1 MSNFKKRKTAAL
13 LTFVSMLGGKSPMS
27 KALEITKNPGV
38 TKTLAAEKNAVL
50 NGKKKIVID
59 WVKNHK
65 ILTGGIGTLF
75 LGGIVTASVFLAKHI
90 KNENKNKNK
99 NKIENNGDKPNNLN
113 DELNDLN
120 NEEKYENKIDK
131 NKNDNDNNNDS
142 EENNETNISNEN
154 EKNKENDEDNLN
166 NEENENI
173 QIQIENKKE
182 NIINLNTNMEND
194 NNKNIIIINKKP
206 EENKIN
212 YENTQTKNL
221 NIEEKN
227 KNIINLNINNEENK
241 EKKIIPEKSI
251 KPKFNNKF
259 EFAKPKKMN
268 QKLFEALQ
276 GCLTILSKNKD
287 SIKIKEVAD
296 CFNNNLELKKIVL
309 DKWENIPSEGFVF
322 SFYITV
328 KNNKYIID
336 FKYLKKNHKGYV
348 FDENVDVREV
358 RSSQQLN
365 NKQITINEG
374 VKKRKEEQKNK
385 KKK

>member
-27 KALEITKNPGV
+27 KALEVTKNPGV
-38 TKTLAAEKNAVL
+38 TKTLTAEKNAVL

-65 ILTGGIGTLF
+65 VLTGGIGTLL
-75 LGGIVTASVFLAKHI
+75 LGGLVTASVFLAKHI
-90 KNENKNKNK
+90 KNK
-99 NKIENNGDKPNNLN
+99 NKIENNDDKPDNSNS
-113 DELNDLN
+113 ELNALN
-120 NEEKYENKIDK
+120 NEDNGEKNNE
-131 NKNDNDNNNDS
+131 KNDNEFSESENDTNISNNN
-142 EENNETNISNEN
+142 EENNEN
-154 EKNKENDEDNLN
+154 NLN
-166 NEENENI
+166 NEKNENI
-173 QIQIENKKE
+173 QIENE
-182 NIINLNTNMEND
+182 NIINSEQKIDDKAND
-194 NNKNIIIINKKP
+194 NKNIIIDN
-206 EENKIN
+206 EEQNQKN
-212 YENTQTKNL
+212 ENL
-221 NIEEKN
+221 NIENIKEKN

-259 EFAKPKKMN
+259 EFVKPKNMN

-276 GCLTILSKNKD
+276 GCLTNLSKNKD
-287 SIKIKEVAD
+287 SIKIREVAD

-328 KNNKYIID
+328 KNKKYIID
-336 FKYLKKNHKGYV
+336 FKYLKKDHKGYV

-365 NKQITINEG
+365 NKQIAIGREVNE
-374 VKKRKEEQKNK
+374 RKEKQKKEK
-385 KKK
+385 KK